1 MAITIYLLVVT
12 SFISLRACCYIKL
25 TAGGL
30 GRGEMG
36 VEGFESSFSFSSS
49 FSAGRGGG
57 GGGGARFGH

>member
-1 MAITIYLLVVT
+1 MAITIYLIVVT
-12 SFISLRACCYIKL
+12 SFISCYIKL

-36 VEGFESSFSFSSS
+36 VEGSESSFSFSSF

-57 GGGGARFGH
+57 GGGGVRFGH